1 MFYRLLAC
9 LLLPTFIYCQNTIGL
24 PEVINYYKKNYNAGL
39 QNWDIKQDRNGIIYC
54 ANNEGL
60 LSFDGKYWKLNP
72 LPNKTIVRSIEISK
86 DGKIYAGGQD
96 EIGYFSP
103 TSNGKLQ
110 FTSLINLIPAKD
122 RSFGDIWDIVEYD
135 KNVFFRT
142 NTKIF
147 KISDNKVATV
157 YNASSEWFFLGS
169 ANGKL
174 FAQDSKNGLFYFENG
189 NWKPVSTI
197 NILPNNDPVTSIL
210 PLKNDSLWITTLKHG
225 IYLLSN
231 KIQSRPV
238 LPTLNQISTERIYA
252 ATSINSETFA
262 LATNNGGVYI
272 IDIHGQLV
280 QHFSKKEGLQN
291 NNILSILVDRNS
303 NIWLGLDNGI
313 DLVEYNSSIK
323 HIAPIDQEGS
333 GYTTMIFNKNLYAGT
348 SSGLYAA
355 PIQNIKDLSFS
366 KGTFSLVTNTTGQ
379 NWKLA
384 ITNNKLL
391 LAHHDGTFVIN
402 ANNATEIPSDD
413 LGFWNYIPL
422 SNNSLNTRFVAGNYK
437 GIAFLDLKDNSI
449 SIDKNIPGFNE
460 SSRYIAVDN
469 NQNIWV
475 SHPYHGVYKL
485 TKTET
490 GEYKIQTYSSNN
502 GLPSSLNNQI
512 FKIKNQILAATEN
525 GIYIYNEPKNIFEP
539 SEQFKKILGQQS
551 IRYLQEDADG
561 NIWFFHE
568 KNLGVIDYSNNKTT
582 LIYFP
587 ELNNKLLSGFE
598 FIYPFNNNNIFIG
611 GENGFYHINYENY
624 KSNAPKADIQIRS
637 VRITGSSNDS
647 LLFGGYYK
655 NLNDLPVQSKNNIPA
670 ITSNWNTIHFEY
682 ASSIFGIQSNIEYKY
697 RLKGIYNDWS
707 EWTGKTEK
715 EFNNLPAGTYSFEV
729 IARNNLGIE
738 STPVTYNF
746 EILPPWYKSLIALII
761 YFLIFCCSIVF
772 FYRYQTLKFK
782 EQEQKHDEEQ
792 KKMQY
797 YYQLEINKTENE
809 LVALKNEKLISD
821 INFKNTELATS
832 AMHLVQ
838 KGELLTKI
846 KADLNTIM
854 KGTDNP
860 KTAAELKKMIKIL
873 SDDDRIDKDWEQF
886 SQHFDNVHSDFSIA
900 LKEKHPTI
908 SPSELKLSAYLRM
921 NLSTKEIAQLLNISV
936 RGVEVSRYRLRK
948 KLDIPTEITF
958 YDYLIKIGK

>member
-1 MFYRLLAC
+1 MFYRILAF
-9 LLLPTFIYCQNTIGL
+9 LLLPVYVYCQNTIGL

-39 QNWDIKQDRNGIIYC
+39 QNWDIKQDKNGIIYS

-60 LSFDGKYWKLNP
+60 LSFDGKYWKLHS
-72 LPNKTIVRSIEISK
+72 LPNKTILRSIEIGN
-86 DGKIYAGGQD
+86 DGKIFAGGQD

-103 TSNGKLQ
+103 TSNGQLE
-110 FTSLINLIPAKD
+110 FTSLLNLIPEKD
-122 RSFGDIWDIVEYD
+122 RSFGDIWDIVIHE
-135 KNVFFRT
+135 NCIFFRT

-147 KISDNKVATV
+147 KIQGNAKASV
-157 YNASSEWFFLGS
+157 YNAASEWYFLGTV
-169 ANGKL
+169 NGKL
-174 FAQDSKNGLFYFENG
+174 FAQDNRNGLFYFEKDK
-189 NWKPVSTI
+189 WKSAS
-197 NILPNNDPVTSIL
+197 NFNSLPINDPVTAIL

-225 IYLLSN
+225 ILLLFNNIISKPN
-231 KIQSRPV
+231 
-238 LPTLNQISTERIYA
+238 LPTITQISTNRIYA

-262 LATNNGGVYI
+262 LATNNGGVFI
-272 IDIHGQLV
+272 IDKKGLLV
-280 QHFSKKEGLQN
+280 QHFSRKEGLQN
-291 NNILSILVDRNS
+291 NNILSIMVDRNS

-333 GYTTMIFNKNLYAGT
+333 GYTAMIFNNNLYTGT
-348 SSGLYAA
+348 SSGLYSA

-366 KGTFSLVTNTTGQ
+366 KGTFSLVSNTIGQ

-384 ITNNKLL
+384 IANNKLL
-391 LAHHDGTFVIN
+391 LAHHEGCFVVNSNN
-402 ANNATEIPSDD
+402 ANQIPSGDF
-413 LGFWNYIPL
+413 GFWNFIPL
-422 SNNSLNTRFVAGNYK
+422 SNNSLNTKFVGGNYK
-437 GIAFLDLKDNSI
+437 GIALMDLKDNSFI
-449 SIDKNIPGFNE
+449 IDNNIPNFNE
-460 SSRYIAVDN
+460 SSRFIAVDN
-469 NQNIWV
+469 SQNIWV

-485 TKTET
+485 TKNET
-490 GEYKIQTYSSNN
+490 GEYKTQLFAVNS
-502 GLPSSLNNQI
+502 GLPSSLNNHI

-525 GIYIYNEPKNIFEP
+525 GIYTYNEQKNLFEP

-551 IRYLQEDADG
+551 VRYLQEDADG

-568 KNLGVIDYSNNKTT
+568 KNLGVIDYSNNKTS

-598 FIYPFNNNNIFIG
+598 FVYPFNSNNIFIG

-624 KSNAPKADIQIRS
+624 RKNAPKVDIQIRN
-637 VRITGSSNDS
+637 VRIIGSYDS

-655 NLNDLPVQSKNNIPA
+655 NINDIPIQSKSNIPS
-670 ITSNWNTIHFEY
+670 ITSKWNTIQFEY
-682 ASSIFGIQSNIEYKY
+682 SASIFGLQSNIEYKY
-697 RLKGIYNDWS
+697 RLKGIYNEWS
-707 EWTGKTEK
+707 EWSGKTEK
-715 EFNNLPAGTYSFEV
+715 EFNNLPAGKYSFEV
-729 IARNNLGIE
+729 VARNNLGIE
-738 STPVTYNF
+738 SSPVIYSF
-746 EILPPWYKSLIALII
+746 EILPPWYRSAIMLLFYFILFC
-761 YFLIFCCSIVF
+761 FLIFYL
-772 FYRYQTLKFK
+772 YRYQSIKFK

-797 YYQLEINKTENE
+797 YYQLEIDKAENE
-809 LVALKNEKLISD
+809 LIALKNEKLLSD
-821 INFKNTELATS
+821 INFKNAELATS

-846 KADLNTIM
+846 KADLNSIM

-886 SQHFDNVHSDFSIA
+886 SQHFDNVHSDFSVA
-900 LKEKHPTI
+900 LKEKHPNI

-948 KLDIPTEITF
+948 KLEIPTEVTF
-958 YDYLIKIGK
+958 YDYLIKIEK